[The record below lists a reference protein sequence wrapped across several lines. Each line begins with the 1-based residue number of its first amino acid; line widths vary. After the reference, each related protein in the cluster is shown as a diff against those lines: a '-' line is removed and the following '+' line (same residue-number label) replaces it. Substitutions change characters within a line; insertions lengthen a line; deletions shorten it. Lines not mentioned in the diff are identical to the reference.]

1 MANYRAI
8 ASGNWSSLSTWQDD
22 SLGYFA
28 ASTVLPTTND
38 TVYSNNFTVTIDGT
52 RLASSIRNSTFTPPT
67 TLGAVATATMTS
79 NTTPSGIAAASAA
92 QSPAWQAFDK
102 NITTFWQTPSSGQTG
117 WLSYQF
123 PTGKIIKKYGFNSV
137 ATTTI
142 NPKTWTF
149 EGSNNGS
156 TWTVLDTQ
164 TNFPTQANTFYSFDI
179 SSNTTSYT
187 YYRINITATTGGASG
202 IALYEFEM
210 SEVTNLYGNVV
221 AGGQFIFANNGVL
234 TCSASPAIVVGAA
247 SVPVLEMTL
256 ASPNTATFNGSVLT
270 MTNTNT
276 YIAIRHSSTGTLNLN
291 GNFTIDGNQGRSL
304 ISVTST
310 GTLNIVGDIS
320 STATGPNATIAA
332 ILMTT
337 AGTINITGNVT
348 SSINTLLASSPINIS
363 SGSVNITGNTT
374 ANVTPAVYLVGAVN
388 YTQIGNVNASTVQPA
403 IFNLT
408 SAATISVTGIIT
420 ANTGSPAIYS
430 SFALTGNYSSG
441 TYVKVS
447 GNVVNSTN
455 NMAIVAPRVTIDTNT
470 SSWLFQISTG
480 GNRTLYAAGV
490 DLGNPATNNV
500 RFGTTYGASSE
511 LTGTLRVPSAANVLS
526 GVLVDAT
533 TGTLLMTPA
542 DFWNYLIAS
551 GFTANSI
558 GDRLQNASTVATT
571 GGQIASYN
579 I

>member
-1 MANYRAI
+1 MANYRAV

-52 RLASSIRNSTFTPPT
+52 RVASSIRNSTFTPPT

-102 NITTFWQTPSSGQTG
+102 NIATFWQTPSSGQTG

-137 ATTTI
+137 ATITI

-164 TNFPTQANTFYSFDI
+164 TNFPTQTNTFYSFDI

-234 TCSASPAIVVGAA
+234 TCSASPAIVVGIA

-256 ASPNTATFNGSVLT
+256 ANPNTATFNGSVLT
-270 MTNTNT
+270 VPNSINFNV
-276 YIAIRHSSTGTLNLN
+276 IRHSGTGTLNLN
-291 GNFTIDGNQGRSL
+291 GNYNLDGSTARVLIQVSL
-304 ISVTST
+304 T
-310 GTLNIVGDIS
+310 GTLNIVGNVTGTYGANFANTVAM
-320 STATGPNATIAA
+320 TA
-332 ILMTT
+332 
-337 AGTINITGNVT
+337 AGTLNITGDVSGN
-348 SSINTLLASSPINIS
+348 NTTFTNASTVSATLGN
-363 SGSVNITGNTT
+363 VNITGNTT
-374 ANVTPAVYLVGAVN
+374 ASVSPAVYMSSAIN
-388 YTQIGNVNASTVQPA
+388 YTQIGNVNGSTTQAA
-403 IFNLT
+403 IFNIN
-408 SAATISVTGIIT
+408 APATISVTGIIT
-420 ANTGSPAIYS
+420 AGTGAPAIYS
-430 SFALTGNYSSG
+430 SIALTTGYGSG
-441 TYVKVS
+441 TFVKIS
-447 GNVVNSTN
+447 GNVVNSSN
-455 NMAIVAPRVTIDTNT
+455 IMAIVAPRVTIDTNT

-490 DLGNPATNNV
+490 ALGNPAIGDV
-500 RFGTTYGASSE
+500 RLGTVYGASSE
-511 LTGTLRVPSAANVLS
+511 LTGTLAMPIPATVLL
-526 GVLVDAT
+526 GVLTDAT

-542 DFWNYLIAS
+542 DFWNYLISS

-558 GDRLQNASTVATT
+558 GDRLQNAATVATT